1 MATERRKGAS
11 SRKVLDFIAA
21 APDAP
26 KTAEDSDAK
35 PARAARKNPAGKDA
49 AKHAA
54 NAPDGAMSSASAMW
68 PYNVVGR
75 KTRSLTL
82 AVPAALLDKL
92 ETAAARNDQ
101 ALEDFALQLLDR
113 GLGKT

>member
-11 SRKVLDFIAA
+11 TRKVLDFIAA

-26 KTAEDSDAK
+26 RTAEDSDAK
-35 PARAARKNPAGKDA
+35 PASAARKTAAGKDA
-49 AKHAA
+49 AKHTA
-54 NAPDGAMSSASAMW
+54 NTPDDATPSASAMW

-92 ETAAARNDQ
+92 EAAAARNGQTLD
-101 ALEDFALQLLDR
+101 DFAVKLLER